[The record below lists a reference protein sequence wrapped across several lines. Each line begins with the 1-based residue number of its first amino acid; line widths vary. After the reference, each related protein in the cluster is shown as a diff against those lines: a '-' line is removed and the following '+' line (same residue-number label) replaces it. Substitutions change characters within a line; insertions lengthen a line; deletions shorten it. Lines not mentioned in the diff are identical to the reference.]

1 MPWLITS
8 KYAWR
13 STCRSGAGGSGGLLV
28 SRRCG
33 GGGLGGVV
41 ARGPAATTAA
51 GLLAHLDLQEPELA
65 VLVGGRSVAP
75 ETLLRSGDEV
85 AILRHAEGG

>member
-1 MPWLITS
+1 MADNIEIRLEVYLPFRGRRL
-8 KYAWR
+8 WR
-13 STCRSGAGGSGGLLV
+13 GDEQVPAG
-28 SRRCG
+28 
-33 GGGLGGVV
+33 
-41 ARGPAATTAA
+41 TTAA

>member
-1 MPWLITS
+1 MADNIEIRLEVYLPFRGRRLG
-8 KYAWR
+8 R
-13 STCRSGAGGSGGLLV
+13 GVELVPAG
-28 SRRCG
+28 
-33 GGGLGGVV
+33 
-41 ARGPAATTAA
+41 TTAA
-51 GLLAHLDLQEPELA
+51 GRLAHLDLQEPELA